1 VDGAA
6 VNAPTDPRARARE
19 QALSIAGGWSPPDAP
34 ASWALTAATF
44 RAIAEDAA
52 LLDLAA
58 AIPPARLPP
67 LLLSAA
73 LGYLVARE
81 SPEPLARYYPTPG
94 SGQPPLDDGFR
105 PALAAFAR
113 AHAGELARLCREHRY
128 QMNEV
133 GRCADVL
140 AVLGDIAPD
149 RPLALIDLGTGAG
162 LGLHLDRYRYQFGEG
177 PGARLVGDPASPV
190 LLTCAVR
197 GAPPL
202 PSRVPDV
209 AARVGI
215 DVEPLDLAD
224 DRVRSWLAAC
234 VPPETGAVNR
244 FAAASA
250 LARAHPAPL
259 VRGDL
264 VESVAAACAGLPGD
278 ALLVFVDTYVHVF
291 LTDVQRA
298 RFRALLPQLGRD
310 VEWIS
315 VDPLV
320 PLGPGGRDS
329 VQGLPVPGRV
339 IQASRAGVVGV
350 VGRLSVRDGAVSGR
364 VLGLAH
370 PGAAWLEWLDPPPGR
385 SGT

>member
-1 VDGAA
+1 MSGPAG
-6 VNAPTDPRARARE
+6 PRDRVRE
-19 QALSIAGGWSPPDAP
+19 QALTIAAGWSPPDAP
-34 ASWALTAATF
+34 ASWTLTAETF
-44 RAIAEDAA
+44 RAIAEDGA

-58 AIPPARLPP
+58 AIAPERLPP

-73 LGYLVARE
+73 VRYLVAHIG
-81 SPEPLARYYPTPG
+81 PQPLARYYPTPG
-94 SGQPPLDDGFR
+94 SGQPPLDGGFR

-113 AHAGELARLCREHRY
+113 DQAPALARLCREHRY

-162 LGLHLDRYRYQFGEG
+162 LGLHLDRYRYRFGTG
-177 PGARLVGDPASPV
+177 PGARTVGDPGSPV

-197 GAPPL
+197 GNPPV
-202 PSRVPDV
+202 PSRVPAV
-209 AARVGI
+209 AARAGV

-224 DRVRSWLAAC
+224 DRVRTWLAAC
-234 VPPETGAVNR
+234 VPPETGAVDR

-250 LARAHPAPL
+250 LARAHPAPM
-259 VRGDL
+259 VRGDI
-264 VESVAAACAGLPGD
+264 VESVAAVCANLPD
-278 ALLVFVDTYVHVF
+278 EALLVLVDTYVAVF
-291 LTDVQRA
+291 LTGAQRA
-298 RFRALLPQLGRD
+298 RFRALLTELGRD
-310 VEWIS
+310 LEWIS

-320 PLGPGGRDS
+320 PLGPDGRDS
-329 VQGLPVPGRV
+329 VQGLPVPQRAV
-339 IQASRAGVVGV
+339 QASRAGVTGV

-370 PGAAWLEWLDPPPGR
+370 PGAAWLEWLA
-385 SGT
+385 